1 MTWPL
6 ARDFTTRI
14 CGDIGDPQSELWS
27 MRWMRDALVALRNPF
42 FTARVF
48 HPQGTTLVFN
58 TFDIPSTLLVVP
70 MWGWASEVVI
80 YNTAV
85 LVAFALTAYGMACL
99 ARELT
104 GDVLA
109 GVLAGL
115 LFAGVPYHYAHL
127 RGQLHLVSM
136 GWVPLYLV
144 YLLRVVDDRGRERD
158 ALLAGVFLALAS
170 LASWYH
176 LVFAV
181 VITIPLAIAGAWR
194 HHGLDGARRLARR
207 ATVLGL
213 AWAVLAGPLLAA
225 IFVAR
230 QREPILGAHDPI
242 ALSADAAAFF
252 DPASLALAADGEQ
265 ATYVGFTVA
274 VLAVLGAFHDRSARR
289 FLVVAVVGGLLALGP
304 MLTWRGEPLGWRM
317 PYAYLEPIVPGL
329 SFTGVPV
336 RFGYVLYTG
345 LVVAAAF
352 GLRRLRRLF
361 RSAALGRIAVV
372 ALTTVALW
380 EYWPGPVPT
389 SFCPEPAPMR
399 AWAADAQ
406 PWAVVDATGGT
417 PGGCGLMW
425 HGTLHRKPLV
435 GGYIGRRPKR
445 LEDWIV
451 RQPVLAAVML
461 PDAEIPLARVD
472 PRIDFAPIPGQDDGL
487 AGDRFSADWN
497 GSLHVPASGLYAFR
511 LLTPTPAML
520 EVDGVAVVRFGPS
533 EIPPDGHPKPV
544 ERTALVSKPV
554 RTHSI
559 CTSSMPRARPRSRSA
574 GRRRERSCRR
584 SRRTRFGLRRGAP
597 ASTRSMSSTCLC
609 SRASAV
615 VGGRDALRDL
625 SIRYVVTAEAGNELR
640 RPGARAALGPCGR
653 RRPHLRGSRA
663 DD

>member
-1 MTWPL
+1 MTRPL
-6 ARDFTTRI
+6 AHDFTTRI

-230 QREPILGAHDPI
+230 QREPILGAHSRCRTFAI
-242 ALSADAAAFF
+242 ACKT
-252 DPASLALAADGEQ
+252 P
-265 ATYVGFTVA
+265 
-274 VLAVLGAFHDRSARR
+274 
-289 FLVVAVVGGLLALGP
+289 
-304 MLTWRGEPLGWRM
+304 
-317 PYAYLEPIVPGL
+317 
-329 SFTGVPV
+329 
-336 RFGYVLYTG
+336 
-345 LVVAAAF
+345 
-352 GLRRLRRLF
+352 RRLLPPSPSCSATSASPPSWRR
-361 RSAALGRIAVV
+361 
-372 ALTTVALW
+372 
-380 EYWPGPVPT
+380 
-389 SFCPEPAPMR
+389 
-399 AWAADAQ
+399 
-406 PWAVVDATGGT
+406 
-417 PGGCGLMW
+417 
-425 HGTLHRKPLV
+425 
-435 GGYIGRRPKR
+435 
-445 LEDWIV
+445 
-451 RQPVLAAVML
+451 
-461 PDAEIPLARVD
+461 
-472 PRIDFAPIPGQDDGL
+472 
-487 AGDRFSADWN
+487 
-497 GSLHVPASGLYAFR
+497 SG
-511 LLTPTPAML
+511 
-520 EVDGVAVVRFGPS
+520 
-533 EIPPDGHPKPV
+533 
-544 ERTALVSKPV
+544 
-554 RTHSI
+554 
-559 CTSSMPRARPRSRSA
+559 SRSA
-574 GRRRERSCRR
+574 GRKWRSA
-584 SRRTRFGLRRGAP
+584 RTRRPHREGQRAV
-597 ASTRSMSSTCLC
+597 C
-609 SRASAV
+609 SRGSQNA
-615 VGGRDALRDL
+615 GDHHHGDEEERLRV
-625 SIRYVVTAEAGNELR
+625 RAEQQDDDQEIDDQPR
-640 RPGARAALGPCGR
+640 RAALEPARRLRLADQDRAEDQPRHAEQDRQLGTVHDAQEGHEAEAPEDQEERDGR
-653 RRPHLRGSRA
+653 RPTRHRAHDGADRPVEEREQRAGAEDAEHAELQGMREVLIERGVEDAGGKMGQRRRQQKARSALGESVGDEAVIEEVPRRDHASSA
-663 DD
+663 DDASTGTDS